1 LPILVR
7 SWNVFHGNTLP
18 PSRLGHL
25 RNMVELASGD
35 SPDVLCLQEV
45 PVWALTELGRWSGM
59 RSIGM
64 VARPGWRPARLAAW
78 VTRRNQG
85 LFRSKLA
92 GQANVILVANR
103 HRTVALGSRQV
114 SDPGRERRV
123 VHAVRLDGVGV
134 VATTHLTNSP
144 STPEVQRAE
153 LARIDTFLNRVAEP
167 DETRIIAGDLNLKRP
182 TLPGYV
188 DGGDGIDHVLV
199 AGAPA
204 GPLLVWPRERRM
216 QNGHVLSDHAPV
228 ERLVG

>member
-25 RNMVELASGD
+25 QDMVELAAGD

-64 VARPGWRPARLAAW
+64 VARRGWRPARFAAW

-85 LFRSKLA
+85 FFRSRLA
-92 GQANVILVANR
+92 GQANVVLVADR
-103 HRTVALGSRQV
+103 HRSVALGGRQV

-123 VHAVRLDGVGV
+123 VHAVRLDGLGV

-144 STPEVQRAE
+144 STPDVQRAE
-153 LARIDTFLNRVAEP
+153 LARIDLFLDSVAKPGEA
-167 DETRIIAGDLNLKRP
+167 RIIAGDLNLKRP
-182 TLPGYV
+182 VLPGYV

-199 AGAPA
+199 AGMPA
-204 GPLLVWPRERRM
+204 AELVVWPRERRV